1 MILLGWYQYPTGYV
15 SLIHTLKETNK
26 NKKNVLL
33 LSSAPCESNVYLS
46 NRIVQLG
53 YIQMLYEW
61 FDDNEIPEIETDT
74 SIDPERQFSKSLS
87 WEYALACQILPCTV
101 SQI

>member
-1 MILLGWYQYPTGYV
+1 
-15 SLIHTLKETNK
+15 
-26 NKKNVLL
+26 
-33 LSSAPCESNVYLS
+33 
-46 NRIVQLG
+46 
-53 YIQMLYEW
+53 MLYEW

>member
-1 MILLGWYQYPTGYV
+1 
-15 SLIHTLKETNK
+15 
-26 NKKNVLL
+26 
-33 LSSAPCESNVYLS
+33 
-46 NRIVQLG
+46 
-53 YIQMLYEW
+53 MLYEW

-87 WEYALACQILPCTV
+87 WEYALACQIPPCTV